1 MNPYEIRVRVVIAD
15 SQYLVTESLKSIL
28 QSDGRFNVIKVSGV
42 SELIMFSIRAGWID
56 TIEYHI

>member
-28 QSDGRFNVIKVSGV
+28 QSDGRFNVIKVSSV